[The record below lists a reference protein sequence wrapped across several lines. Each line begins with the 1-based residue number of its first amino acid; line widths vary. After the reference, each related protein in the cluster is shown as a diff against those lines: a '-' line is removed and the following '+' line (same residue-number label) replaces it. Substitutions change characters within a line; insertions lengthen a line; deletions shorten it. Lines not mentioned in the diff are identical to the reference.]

1 MTPATPPQSL
11 LIESSELTDPLF
23 SSKQRPPLVIF
34 AIGNPSRGD
43 DALGPELLRLLELEA
58 GALIGKQIEIIEDFQ
73 LQIEHALDLDH
84 RELVLF
90 IDASVSCTPPFEFT
104 RLSPRPEVN
113 YTTHAMHPAGIL
125 QTYQTWYGSPPPT
138 FLLSIRGEQF
148 DLGQPLSQP
157 ASQHLQ
163 AAWTLLKQLLETIET
178 TAWEAKVC

>member
-1 MTPATPPQSL
+1 MTPATQPQSL
-11 LIESSELTDPLF
+11 LIESSELTDPLS
-23 SSKQRPPLVIF
+23 SSKKRPPLVIF

-43 DALGPELLRLLELEA
+43 DALGPELLRLLETKTVD
-58 GALIGKQIEIIEDFQ
+58 LIGNQIEIIEDFQ

-90 IDASVSCTPPFEFT
+90 IDASVSCAPPFEFT
-104 RLSPRPEVN
+104 RLSPRPELN

-178 TAWEAKVC
+178 TAWEAKIC